1 MSPPKHLSLLP
12 QGKDCTRDQNRKT
25 SGVGGWVGNGIDECQ
40 AHVSEEIECSCGKWG
55 LAKQGCV

>member
-25 SGVGGWVGNGIDECQ
+25 SGVGG
-40 AHVSEEIECSCGKWG
+40 G
-55 LAKQGCV
+55 LEMELMNVKHMFPRK